1 MSGAAALE
9 EEEEE
14 EEEGVEDEGVEEE
27 GVVRVLRVATGL
39 IAAMF
44 VDDEDEEGDVLEA
57 GNAAE

>member
-14 EEEGVEDEGVEEE
+14 EEEEE

-57 GNAAE
+57 GNVAE